1 MAKVRDVMTAEPVS
15 ITGATSLAEASR
27 IMRDRDIGA
36 LIVLEKEDVAGLIT
50 DRDIVVRAIADS
62 RMPDETPVSDVVS
75 DQLVTISPEDDLDQ
89 VVRTMREH
97 ALRRVPVLE
106 GGRPV
111 GIVSLGDLAVDR
123 DPDSVLGEISASE
136 PNR

>member
-62 RMPDETPVSDVVS
+62 RIPDETPVSDVVS
-75 DQLVTISPEDDLDQ
+75 DQLVTIGPEDDLDR
-89 VVRTMREH
+89 VLRTMREH

>member
-1 MAKVRDVMTAEPVS
+1 MAKVRDVMTADPVS

-62 RMPDETPVSDVVS
+62 RMPDETPVSDIVS
-75 DQLVTISPEDDLDQ
+75 DQLVTITPEDDLDR

-106 GGRPV
+106 GRRPV

>member
-75 DQLVTISPEDDLDQ
+75 DQLVTISPEDDLGR

>member
-75 DQLVTISPEDDLDQ
+75 DQLVTISPEDELDRM
-89 VVRTMREH
+89 VRTMRERG
-97 ALRRVPVLE
+97 LRRIPVVDA
-106 GGRPV
+106 GRPV
-111 GIVSLGDLAVDR
+111 RILSLR
-123 DPDSVLGEISASE
+123 
-136 PNR
+136 

>member
-1 MAKVRDVMTAEPVS
+1 MTAEPVS

-50 DRDIVVRAIADS
+50 DRDIVVRAIADG

-75 DQLVTISPEDDLDQ
+75 DQLVTISPEDDLDR

-106 GGRPV
+106 GRRPV

>member
-75 DQLVTISPEDDLDQ
+75 DQLVTISPEDDLDR
-89 VVRTMREH
+89 VLRTIREH

>member
-1 MAKVRDVMTAEPVS
+1 MAKVRDVMTADPVS

-75 DQLVTISPEDDLDQ
+75 DQLVTIGPEDDLDR
-89 VVRTMREH
+89 VLRTMREH

>member
-1 MAKVRDVMTAEPVS
+1 MTAEPVS
-15 ITGATSLAEASR
+15 ITGDTSLAEASR

-50 DRDIVVRAIADS
+50 DRDIVVRAIADG

-75 DQLVTISPEDDLDQ
+75 DQLVTISPEDDLDR

-106 GGRPV
+106 GSQTRRDRVARRPGGRPR
-111 GIVSLGDLAVDR
+111 SRLRPRR
-123 DPDSVLGEISASE
+123 D
-136 PNR
+136 

>member
-1 MAKVRDVMTAEPVS
+1 MAKVRDVMTADPVS

-50 DRDIVVRAIADS
+50 DRDIVVRAIADG

-75 DQLVTISPEDDLDQ
+75 DQLVTISPEDDLDR

-106 GGRPV
+106 GRRPV

>member
-75 DQLVTISPEDDLDQ
+75 DQLVTIGPEDDLDR